1 MSQRQFDNQLDSM
14 AQPLVAGLSRRKALK
29 LLVRGAVGGLLAEV
43 ALETAPVHAQAT
55 YLPSLLNSTVPPLV
69 DEDDL
74 CSDNP
79 DCLSMTALDFGWFR
93 THLLDEILPKWL
105 LSVTDQGLFLPHFDR
120 QWRPLNRNFGT
131 LISQCRLLYNFS
143 QGYAL
148 TQDPLYR
155 DAVAG
160 GAQFLLDHFRDRQY
174 GGWYWSC
181 NLDGTARDKLK
192 DSYGHA
198 FVIFGLA
205 HAYQCTGDSAL
216 QEAMLQTWDVVTRR
230 FRDAYGGFHG
240 RMTEDFKIMGNTKSQ
255 NPLMHMF
262 EALLAAGTVGGQAQ
276 LLQEARNVG
285 NFVFNEL
292 VRGGDRRLPEL
303 YDMQWQELPVNAD
316 GSGGRLDIGHA
327 FEWAYLAAYAAEI
340 GLPVRFLNYANS
352 FLLYGMALGFDWQG
366 GGIYSPATP
375 SGEIINEQK
384 GWWEQ
389 CEVIRAL
396 THFYLRHR
404 RNDLNGPLQRTIE
417 FVKASFID
425 SQYGGWYPRIGPG
438 ITPQELEK
446 GNEWK
451 VDYHVVGMCMEA
463 IRLTE

>member
-1 MSQRQFDNQLDSM
+1 MSHQQFDNPASHVIRAL
-14 AQPLVAGLSRRKALK
+14 AAGLSRRKALK
-29 LLVRGAVGGLLAEV
+29 LLTGGAVGGLLAEV
-43 ALETAPVHAQAT
+43 AQEAIPVNAQGT
-55 YLPSLLNSTVPPLV
+55 YLPSLSNATEPLQV
-69 DEDDL
+69 GNDDF
-74 CSDNP
+74 CDDNP
-79 DCLSMTALDFGWFR
+79 DCLSVAALDFGWFR

-120 QWRPLNRNFGT
+120 QWRPLHRNFGT

-143 QGYAL
+143 QGYLL
-148 TQDPLYR
+148 TQDTVYR
-155 DAVAG
+155 DAVTK
-160 GAQFLLDHFRDRQY
+160 GAQYLLNHFRDEQY

-181 NLDGTARDKLK
+181 NLDGTVREKFK

-216 QEAMLQTWDVVTRR
+216 QEAMLQTWDVVTSR
-230 FRDAYGGFHG
+230 FRDAYHGFHG
-240 RMTEDFKIMGNTKSQ
+240 RMTEDFTIMGNTKSQ
-255 NPLMHMF
+255 NPLMHLF
-262 EALLAAGTVGGQAQ
+262 EALLAAGTVGGQAH

-285 NFVFNEL
+285 NFVFDKL
-292 VRGGDRRLPEL
+292 VRVRDRRLPEL
-303 YDMQWQELPVNAD
+303 YDMQWQELPAKND
-316 GSGGRLDIGHA
+316 GSGGKLDIGHA

-340 GLPVRFLNYANS
+340 GLPVRFQNYANS
-352 FLLYGMALGFDWQG
+352 FLLYGMALGFDWQSRG
-366 GGIYSPATP
+366 LYSPAAP
-375 SGEIINEQK
+375 SGEIINQQK

-396 THFYLRHR
+396 THFFLRHR
-404 RNDLNGPLQRTIE
+404 RNDLNGPLQRTLE
-417 FVKASFID
+417 FVKASLID
-425 SQYGGWYPRIGPG
+425 SQYGGWYPRVGPG